1 MKAAPRA
8 SLSELFLGISSL
20 LSTKKKPV
28 AVATVSFTM
37 LLAVGAAALQF
48 KTQHIEDQ
56 LMGEF
61 SMTEEVFMTTLDTQ
75 INGLSEM
82 EFPQFVQ
89 ATGYHFGPNPVHDAP
104 AEEYKLG
111 LRYLRRT
118 LPFVLARIVFDIVV
132 MFVAGVFFLLLF
144 TAGAQSAYESARRL
158 PGAVISMISLMFWM
172 LLRSLI
178 WIPIIGP
185 AIALYMLPRLALAPI
200 FLASGEA
207 GIRESVQLSMKRTS
221 GHWASVFVKLLLIGL
236 TSLLILWPLLVL
248 VVATSLFSVKIG
260 YILLLL
266 SAIFIIAYQCAGLTV
281 LAVMMA

>member
-8 SLSELFLGISSL
+8 SVSELFLGISSL
-20 LSTKKKPV
+20 LSAKKIPI
-28 AVATVSFTM
+28 AVATVSFAM

-48 KTQHIEDQ
+48 RTQHIEDR
-56 LMGEF
+56 LMAEF
-61 SMTEEVFMTTLDTQ
+61 SMTDEVFMTTLDTQ
-75 INGLSEM
+75 IKGLSEM

-89 ATGYHFGPNPVHDAP
+89 ATGYHFGPNAVHDAP

-118 LPFVLARIVFDIVV
+118 MPFVLARIVFDIAV
-132 MFVAGVFFLLLF
+132 MFIAAVFFLLLF
-144 TAGAQSAYESARRL
+144 TGGSQSAYESARRL
-158 PGAVISMISLMFWM
+158 PGAVISMISLLFWV

-178 WIPIIGP
+178 WIPIVGP
-185 AIALYMLPRLALAPI
+185 ALAIYMLPRLMLAPI

-207 GIRESVQLSMKRTS
+207 GVRESVRLSMKRTS
-221 GHWASVFVKLLLIGL
+221 GHWLSVFVKLLLIGL
-236 TSLLILWPLLVL
+236 TSFLILWPLLVL
-248 VVATSLFSVKIG
+248 VVATALFSVKIG

-266 SAIFIIAYQCAGLTV
+266 SATFIIAYQCAALTV